1 MDRASHIHKNS
12 HRYLYAMPPK
22 MCPLIR
28 PALITLVT
36 SLMLP
41 ACSDK
46 GAHAHAVPADQIMP
60 ADTRLADLYERSCK
74 ACHSQVGS
82 VAPLTG
88 DASAWAP
95 RLSKGMS
102 ALQGSVRDGLNG
114 MPAGGLCLDCT
125 DTDIDQL
132 IHFMATP
139 AAEPKP

>member
-1 MDRASHIHKNS
+1 M
-12 HRYLYAMPPK
+12 YPW
-22 MCPLIR
+22 IR
-28 PALITLVT
+28 PALLTLVLVT
-36 SLMLP
+36 SLMLS

-46 GAHAHAVPADQIMP
+46 GKHAPTAPADKIMP
-60 ADTRLADLYERSCK
+60 TDTHLADLYERSCK

-88 DASAWAP
+88 DAKAWAP

-114 MPAGGLCLDCT
+114 MPAGGLCLDCS
-125 DTDIDQL
+125 DTDIEQL